1 MNWKQTPIPFPSTK
15 ILAFPIFTLSSSSS
29 LVEFKYLSKS
39 GAIIPITKHVS
50 STPLKNNE

>member
-1 MNWKQTPIPFPSTK
+1 MNTKQTPIPFPSTK